1 MVYLDKGFIFTKTE
15 RSVFSVM
22 KHICNNKSGLNSE
35 VKEIT
40 TQICPRHLAVP
51 HTLYHVL
58 MVVSS
63 TLALDD
69 TERHELAC
77 WPLLFVPSFVQAL
90 IESLLDST
98 HFVNDTASEMEKTRF
113 LSTVAYR
120 CAAMKALL
128 IVKCMRRVISH

>member
-1 MVYLDKGFIFTKTE
+1 MVDPVLSIQSREWSALDKGFIFTKTE

-22 KHICNNKSGLNSE
+22 KHICNNKKWVKSE

-63 TLALDD
+63 TLPLDD

-77 WPLLFVPSFVQAL
+77 HSALCSF
-90 IESLLDST
+90 ICPGI
-98 HFVNDTASEMEKTRF
+98 N
-113 LSTVAYR
+113 
-120 CAAMKALL
+120 
-128 IVKCMRRVISH
+128 